1 MSAETERESP
11 AAPPLPDPLPAAP
24 AEQAGG
30 RTRRLA
36 YGALVGVALLALA
49 SSALLWQK
57 LSTIQE
63 QLARQSADAGSNA
76 VEARALARQAQELAR
91 DIAARQAVQDT
102 RLNEVALQRSQLEDL
117 MQSLSRSRDENLVV
131 DIEAG
136 LRLAQQ
142 QAQLTLSAEP
152 LLAALRT
159 ADQRLARAGEPR
171 LARIRTAV
179 TRDIDR
185 IKAAA
190 VADVPGILLR
200 LDEAARQVDELP
212 LGNAVGAGAARG
224 AAKAEPEPPA
234 SPTWWRQLLGAV
246 REEARSLVRVS
257 RIDAPEAALLTPE
270 QGFFLRENLKLKLMN
285 ARLALLSRQIDA
297 ARADVASAHAALN
310 KYFDPNARRTQALAA
325 SLQQMQTQLQVVDVP
340 RIDETMATLATA
352 AAGR

>member
-24 AEQAGG
+24 VEQAGS

-36 YGALVGVALLALA
+36 YGLLAGVALVALA

-76 VEARALARQAQELAR
+76 VEARALARQAQDLAR

-200 LDEAARQVDELP
+200 LDEAARQVDDLP
-212 LGNAVGAGAARG
+212 LGNAVGPGAARS
-224 AAKAEPEPPA
+224 APKAESGPPS
-234 SPTWWRQLLGAV
+234 SPKWWQQLLGAV
-246 REEARSLVRVS
+246 RDEARSLVRVS

-325 SLQQMQTQLQVVDVP
+325 SLQQMQAQLQVVDVP